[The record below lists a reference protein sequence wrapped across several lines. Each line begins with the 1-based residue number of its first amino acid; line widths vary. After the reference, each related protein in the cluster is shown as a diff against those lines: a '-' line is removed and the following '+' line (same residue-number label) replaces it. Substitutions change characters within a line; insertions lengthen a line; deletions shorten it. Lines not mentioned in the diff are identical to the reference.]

1 MDPFTI
7 DNAGGYLIELAEQ
20 SLKKRLIEK
29 FKNHNINV
37 TPFQWVVL
45 YRLWQQ
51 DRQTQAELSSKTFKD
66 YPSMTRVVDG
76 LEKHGLIIRESSKTD
91 RRSNIVCLTEKGRAM
106 GDVLPPIVEEH
117 LTEALEGI
125 SKEDLV
131 IMKKCLKRICE
142 NIADLV

>member
-1 MDPFTI
+1 MMAFNI

-20 SLKKRLIEK
+20 SLKKRLIDK
-29 FKNHNINV
+29 FREHEVTV

-51 DRQTQAELSSKTFKD
+51 DRQTQAELSAKTFKD

-76 LEKHGLIIRESSKTD
+76 LERQGYIVRESSKTD

-117 LTEALEGI
+117 LREALEGI
-125 SKEDLV
+125 SLEELE
-131 IMKKCLKRICE
+131 IMKRCLKRICVNLAE
-142 NIADLV
+142 